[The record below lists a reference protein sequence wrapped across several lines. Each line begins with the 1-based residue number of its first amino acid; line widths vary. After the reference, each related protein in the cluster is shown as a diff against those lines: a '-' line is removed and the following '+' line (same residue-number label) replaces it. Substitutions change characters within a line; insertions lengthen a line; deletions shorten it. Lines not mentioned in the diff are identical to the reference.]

1 MAENNKWQ
9 NQPFLIECKESE
21 NEAKIIKITLVTT
34 VKQKDLFDF
43 LLDKYELHKVLS
55 ASAWITIFINICR
68 KIKKR
73 EPLTTSE
80 IQCQDNFCLKRE
92 QRKVEHSEKFEQSR
106 KRLNLQFN
114 CEGIY
119 ECKRRIQGV

>member
-43 LLDKYELHKVLS
+43 LLDKYELHKVLRVS
-55 ASAWITIFINICR
+55 
-68 KIKKR
+68 
-73 EPLTTSE
+73 
-80 IQCQDNFCLKRE
+80 
-92 QRKVEHSEKFEQSR
+92 
-106 KRLNLQFN
+106 
-114 CEGIY
+114 G
-119 ECKRRIQGV
+119 